1 MTSVR
6 KSPTSIFAWT
16 SSDHGILFWHMYD
29 LLGHWGT
36 NRAGMASRYSNG
48 DYVAQIFA
56 YEEDTLRLLQQ
67 VQQYVA
73 AGNAIYAAV
82 FTCRYSGNP
91 SAIEKR
97 AITAGTSRRPHCDHD
112 HDHDRNSSTEATS
125 AARQGLDGDLTLT
138 LLHINTTWRFDD
150 FENRR
155 ASPMLSWPAIR
166 KFFTPG
172 AFVEGDLILK
182 DQCYC
187 HPEANL
193 IPRKSYALIMQGL
206 AMLTS

>member
-56 YEEDTLRLLQQ
+56 YEEDTLRLLRQ

-73 AGNAIYAAV
+73 AGDAIYAAV

-97 AITAGTSRRPHCDHD
+97 AITAGTSHRPHCDHD
-112 HDHDRNSSTEATS
+112 RTSSTEATS
-125 AARQGLDGDLTLT
+125 AAR
-138 LLHINTTWRFDD
+138 
-150 FENRR
+150 
-155 ASPMLSWPAIR
+155 
-166 KFFTPG
+166 
-172 AFVEGDLILK
+172 
-182 DQCYC
+182 
-187 HPEANL
+187 
-193 IPRKSYALIMQGL
+193 
-206 AMLTS
+206 

>member
-6 KSPTSIFAWT
+6 KSRTSIFAYT
-16 SSDHGILFWHMYD
+16 SSDHGILFSHMYD

-36 NRAGMASRYSNG
+36 KRAGMASRYSKG
-48 DYVAQIFA
+48 DYVAQILA
-56 YEEDTLRLLQQ
+56 YEKDTLRLLQQ

-73 AGNAIYAAV
+73 AGDAIYAAV
-82 FTCRYSGNP
+82 FTCRFSGNP

-97 AITAGTSRRPHCDHD
+97 AITAGTSRRPHR
-112 HDHDRNSSTEATS
+112 DHDRTATS

-138 LLHINTTWRFDD
+138 WLHIDTTWRFDD

-172 AFVEGDLILK
+172 AFREGDLILK
-182 DQCYC
+182 DQYYC
-187 HPEANL
+187 HPEAKL
-193 IPRKSYALIMQGL
+193 IPRKSYALI
-206 AMLTS
+206 T